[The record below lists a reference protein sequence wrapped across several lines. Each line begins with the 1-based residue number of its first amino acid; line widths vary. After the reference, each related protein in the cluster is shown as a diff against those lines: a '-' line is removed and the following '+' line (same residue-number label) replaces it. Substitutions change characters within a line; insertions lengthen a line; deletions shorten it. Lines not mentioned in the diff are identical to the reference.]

1 MAGQCGH
8 GVGVRG
14 GGRTVCMAHTRVCCA
29 VRVWLC
35 WGGCTLG
42 FCSKGLMSVCVC
54 VCGCAEVVARWDFAA
69 RGLCL
74 FVRACVRA
82 CVGVYVRASVLS
94 TTSMLQQSIDK
105 RVGVTRNITYAA
117 CGGEGPELGAVVTQ
131 LQNEAVARTTRSFFS
146 FDARRASAPRGMWGA
161 AMSRLDPPYT

>member
-74 FVRACVRA
+74 FVRACEGYPPVDPSAVTARR
-82 CVGVYVRASVLS
+82 VQVTASVLRTPSKANISPLSRRTSRRCSALS
-94 TTSMLQQSIDK
+94 TARATPN
-105 RVGVTRNITYAA
+105 TRNCDRLRPKVCQGHTKRGTRCTRPLDRVKSIT
-117 CGGEGPELGAVVTQ
+117 
-131 LQNEAVARTTRSFFS
+131 
-146 FDARRASAPRGMWGA
+146 
-161 AMSRLDPPYT
+161 